1 MPIIEIS
8 EKTKNILDYYKDSSK
23 DMTYN
28 DIIYRKFNRCPVRTG
43 DVIMNWFKDLLK
55 DIEMHDSAKNYD
67 VRNNLIWELLA
78 VAKHLNFECGI
89 RIPDDCNPEEWLVVY
104 IILPNVGQVAWHVPN
119 KQLEYD
125 GHTTKEKYERIKR
138 FFKYDICSIRGE

>member
-8 EKTKNILDYYKDSSK
+8 EKTKNILDYYKDSLK

-28 DIIYRKFNRCPVRTG
+28 DIIYRKFNRCPVRIG

-55 DIEMHDSAKNYD
+55 DIEMHDNVKNYD

-78 VAKHLNFECGI
+78 VVKHLNFEYGI

-119 KQLEYD
+119 K
-125 GHTTKEKYERIKR
+125 
-138 FFKYDICSIRGE
+138 